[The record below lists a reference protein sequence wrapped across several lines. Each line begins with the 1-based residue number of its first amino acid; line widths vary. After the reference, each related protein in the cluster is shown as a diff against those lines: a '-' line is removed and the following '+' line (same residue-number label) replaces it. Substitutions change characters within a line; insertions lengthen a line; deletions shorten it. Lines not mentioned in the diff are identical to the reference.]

1 MSEREGGHL
10 PCPQMR
16 SPAAANGRAN
26 RRENIEPEHITETKE
41 DRQTRSLRS
50 RLGIGYSLAASLAPL
65 IFGLGPH

>member
-1 MSEREGGHL
+1 MAHPPDTPE
-10 PCPQMR
+10 MR
-16 SPAAANGRAN
+16 NRPAANGTAN
-26 RRENIEPEHITETKE
+26 RKEINNEPEHITETKE